1 MSNLRVA
8 IVGVTGA
15 VGQEML
21 KVLESRKFP
30 VGELVPL
37 ASARSRGK
45 SVTFQ
50 GGKVP
55 VQVLDESS
63 FTGVDVALFSA
74 GGSISKE
81 LAPVAAKAGAVV
93 VDNSSAFRMDPDIP
107 LIVPEVNS
115 AAIPEHPGIIANPN
129 CTTIIMVVALAPI
142 HQLSPLTRIFS
153 ATYQAASGAG
163 AKGMDALEREQAG
176 EGAPDSPAEGSPF
189 PYRLEGNVIP
199 RIDTVNENG
208 YTREELKMV
217 HETRKIM
224 GLSSQIPIS
233 ATCVRI
239 PVART
244 HSEAVQITTERPLE
258 LDEIRAALAAA
269 PGVTVEDDAA
279 HDVYPTPLAV
289 SGLDD
294 VHVGR
299 IRKHPDDP
307 HTIDLWVVGD
317 QVRKGAALNAV
328 QIAEKIFCGTSS

>member
-8 IVGVTGA
+8 VVGVTGA

-21 KVLESRKFP
+21 EVLESRKFP

-37 ASARSRGK
+37 ASKRSLGK
-45 SVTFQ
+45 AVRFA
-50 GGKVP
+50 GAELP
-55 VQVLDESS
+55 VQVLNEGS
-63 FTGVDVALFSA
+63 FVGVDLALFSA
-74 GGSISKE
+74 GGSISKT
-81 LAPVAAKAGAVV
+81 LAPVAAEAGAVV
-93 VDNSSAFRMDPDIP
+93 VDNSSAFRMEPDTP
-107 LIVPEVNS
+107 LVVPEVNP
-115 AAIPEHPGIIANPN
+115 AAIPAKPGIIANPN

-142 HQLSPLTRIFS
+142 HRLSPLTRIHS

-163 AKGMDALEREQAG
+163 AKGIDALEREMDG
-176 EGAPDSPAEGSPF
+176 EGAPSSPAEGSPF
-189 PYRLEGNVIP
+189 PYRLAGNVVP

-224 GLSSQIPIS
+224 GLSKIAIS

-244 HSEAVQITTERPLE
+244 HSEAVQISTERPLE
-258 LDEIRAALAAA
+258 LEEIRAALESA
-269 PGVTVEDDAA
+269 PGVIVEDDAA
-279 HDVYPTPLAV
+279 RDVYPTPLAV
-289 SGLDD
+289 CGRDE

-328 QIAEKIFCGTSS
+328 QIAEKVFCGTSN